1 MTASFLSQTGVVR
14 RQLKHVTSNN
24 LITSVLFHN
33 PPAALFEGCVRWLVK
48 NEYHFISADDLYDIL
63 TKASEPPKRAVCL
76 SVDDGWRGC
85 LSNIVPVIDCFR
97 VPVCFFISTEPVEN
111 GVFWWTYADGK
122 VEPAIGGAVS
132 GNQLKTVPNAQ
143 RQKEID
149 RLKACVPLPREAM
162 TKEEVGALA
171 ANPFVTVGSH
181 TVNHACLNRCTPEE
195 QLYEI
200 RESKRVLSEWTNKE
214 VLYFSYPNGDTARVD
229 DAVLRE
235 NGYRMAFTTKARFL
249 STTEHGLFHL
259 PRFAVN
265 DDGPL
270 NENICKMTG
279 TWQNIFAPKWEGE

>member
-1 MTASFLSQTGVVR
+1 MTASFLSRTGAVR
-14 RQLKHVTSNN
+14 RRLEHVTSKG

-33 PPAALFEGCVRWLVK
+33 PPAVLFEGCIRWLVK

-63 TKASEPPKRAVCL
+63 TKAGEPPKRAVCL
-76 SVDDGWRGC
+76 SVDDGWRDC
-85 LSNIVPVIDCFR
+85 LSNIVPVIDRFR
-97 VPVCFFISTEPVEN
+97 VPVCFFVSTEPVEN
-111 GVFWWTYADGK
+111 GVFWWTYADG
-122 VEPAIGGAVS
+122 GAMS
-132 GNQLKTVPNAQ
+132 GNRLKIVPNIQ

-149 RLKACVPLPREAM
+149 RLRAARGPLPREAM
-162 TKEEVGALA
+162 TKEEVGILA
-171 ANPFVTVGSH
+171 ANPFVTIGSH

-235 NGYRMAFTTKARFL
+235 NGYRMAFTTKAQFL
-249 STTEHGLFHL
+249 STTEHDLFRL

-279 TWQNIFAPKWEGE
+279 AWQSIFAPKWEGD